1 MLLPSPRFALRS
13 VALMSLLGLT
23 ACFGGSNYVRV
34 LTVNPPDASVYI
46 NGERVGQGSSR
57 PQTFS
62 FADCTRIY
70 VQATHPDYQPETEW
84 FTIEKMDNM
93 VATNTDVKLTL
104 RSR

>member
-1 MLLPSPRFALRS
+1 MHLPSPRSALHS
-13 VALMSLLGLT
+13 VALLSLLGLP

-46 NGERVGQGSSR
+46 NGVKVGQGSAR

-62 FADCTRIY
+62 FAECSRIY

-84 FTIEKMDNM
+84 FTAEKLDNM

-104 RSR
+104 RPR